1 MVMDEG
7 PSIGNSPGR
16 TSDGLSSPS
25 DQLSNGSPSS
35 SGGSPGSSGDMDCD
49 HNSWLE
55 NSIEASSEFHPITC
69 FLHEGFSVRAAG
81 S

>member
-1 MVMDEG
+1 MAMDEG

-55 NSIEASSEFHPITC
+55 NSIEASSEFPPITC
-69 FLHEGFSVRAAG
+69 PFRMEISVRAFG